1 EQRSA
6 RDADA
11 GRWFRDA
18 VEGRF
23 YVSRCEIRPVVELDT
38 LAQMKCVGLA
48 VLGDFPAMREI
59 GDDGLAAVARVTP
72 DQVVEHAAM
81 SADVADR
88 PRLMHVEMRRAIE
101 NAVAHFPAPLRIGLG
116 GGHLEFRAV

>member
-38 LAQMKCVGLA
+38 LAEVKCVGLA
-48 VLGDFPAMREI
+48 VLRDFPAMRQI
-59 GDDGLAAVARVTP
+59 GHDGLATVARITP
-72 DQVVEHAAM
+72 DQVVEHAALG
-81 SADVADR
+81 ADVADSA
-88 PRLMHVEMRRAIE
+88 RLMHVEMRGAIE
-101 NAVAHFPAPLRIGLG
+101 DAVTQHPSPL
-116 GGHLEFRAV
+116 